1 MSAVAAPIY
10 LDYAATTPVDPEVAQ
25 AMAACL
31 TTAGVFGNPASSTHA
46 YGREAAARVESA
58 RAEVA
63 ALIDAPPATIVFT
76 SGATEADNLAVLGI
90 ARGRADRGRH
100 LVTLR
105 TEHKA
110 VLDPCRQLEKE
121 GFEVSWLEPDR
132 DGRLDPEVLRAALR
146 PDTVLVSVMH
156 ANNEI
161 GVLQDLP
168 ALGAIVLE
176 CMNLPPRS
184 DILLA
189 SNTYIATIIAVIRA
203 GHNPILVEPDEA
215 SMNIDPLALDL
226 ALTQNTRGICVT
238 HMYGK
243 PCRMDAISDFAK
255 AHDLRLIEDCA
266 QSHGARFKDKW
277 TGTFGD
283 AGCFSFYPTK
293 NLGGL
298 GDGGAVITND
308 DALAERLKHV
318 RNYGSSKKYVNR
330 YVGVNSRLDEL
341 QAAAL
346 RVKLRHLD
354 TITTHK
360 RQLADLYFRRLN
372 SVVQLPACHQDEF
385 DVFHIFAIR
394 HPDRDRSVPRRSQPP
409 PALRGAPPEKR

>member
-1 MSAVAAPIY
+1 MIEYENLARSNAQWMDELEKAIVRVLRSGRY
-10 LDYAATTPVDPEVAQ
+10 VLGDEVAQ
-25 AMAACL
+25 FEME
-31 TTAGVFGNPASSTHA
+31 F
-46 YGREAAARVESA
+46 AAAHGMKHCIGVGNGLD
-58 RAEVA
+58 
-63 ALIDAPPATIVFT
+63 ALILSI
-76 SGATEADNLAVLGI
+76 
-90 ARGRADRGRH
+90 
-100 LVTLR
+100 
-105 TEHKA
+105 
-110 VLDPCRQLEKE
+110 
-121 GFEVSWLEPDR
+121 
-132 DGRLDPEVLRAALR
+132 
-146 PDTVLVSVMH
+146 
-156 ANNEI
+156 
-161 GVLQDLP
+161 
-168 ALGAIVLE
+168 E

-243 PCRMDAISDFAK
+243 PCRMDAICDFAK

-318 RNYGSSKKYVNR
+318 RNYGSSRKYVNR

-394 HPDRDRSVPRRSQPP
+394 HPDRDRLRTSLVEAGVHTEIHYPIAPHRQDALKDIIKNTYPVSERIHQTILSLPISVGHTE
-409 PALRGAPPEKR
+409 ADIEKVIDTMLAVI